1 MRQWRQKRKKMHVLV
16 LVCLRWHAFFFFKRA
31 ANLPRFF
38 FSRRREGMVVV
49 VWLGGVES
57 FASSAPAALIASR
70 FSSGLTLAPG
80 GS

>member
-1 MRQWRQKRKKMHVLV
+1 
-16 LVCLRWHAFFFFKRA
+16 
-31 ANLPRFF
+31 
-38 FSRRREGMVVV
+38 MVVV